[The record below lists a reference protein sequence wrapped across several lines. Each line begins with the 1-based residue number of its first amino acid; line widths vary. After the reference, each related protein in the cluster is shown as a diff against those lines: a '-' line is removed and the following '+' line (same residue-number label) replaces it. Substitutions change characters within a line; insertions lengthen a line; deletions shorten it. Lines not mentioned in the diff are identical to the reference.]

1 MLKKSQRITRNEY
14 KKALDNTKA
23 FYTSFFTLSHKK
35 ALENNDKISIVVSK
49 SVAKS
54 AVQRNKLRRKMATL
68 IQKKIKNIEN
78 KGVFIFF
85 MKKGS
90 NTASIN
96 ELENSIN
103 EVMKKLK

>member
-1 MLKKSQRITRNEY
+1 MLKKSQRITRKEY

-23 FYTSFFTLSHKK
+23 FYTSLFTLSYKK
-35 ALENNDKISIVVSK
+35 TQENKDKISIVVGK

-54 AVQRNKLRRKMATL
+54 AVERNKLKRRMATI
-68 IQKKIKNIEN
+68 IQKMIKNVVN

-90 NTASIN
+90 NKATIKD
-96 ELENSIN
+96 LENVTQ
-103 EVMKKLK
+103 EVVHKLK